1 MENGEEEK
9 IREAV
14 SHLSQEIQQCV
25 EGEIKTLVDKSGVY
39 CRIISRVKAQN
50 SIEKKMSK
58 KGYNAYHKMQDILG
72 VRIIFYFNEDV
83 EIFKRYLK
91 HHFRYQY
98 DSESLTLSDIEEAE
112 SILNTDRWQLQD
124 KLFMPTRLNVVF
136 RADEDLN
143 DKYVRLFEQLGK
155 LEIAT
160 EFIDHTFEVQFRTVL
175 SEGWHEVEH
184 DLRYKCKE
192 YWTGM
197 GTESRFLNGIYASL
211 ETNEHAMDL
220 LFKDMARKFYQNK
233 NWEALLRFITRI
245 HISGNISD
253 EVRHSLSE
261 NKNISKAILK
271 FDRELLI
278 RSLLAVTPGQ
288 VELTMDNVIMAI
300 NQLQASNKQD
310 AELNHRAE
318 TYEYGIKGI
327 DVNLIRKQIA
337 EEKSQDE
344 IGRLVD
350 RSVRVKTEEDKIDGL
365 IVTIELRKSIS
376 QVPTLEFTKVFKK
389 HIGSNNI
396 VVIDVRK
403 VDVLTGNVIKN
414 HILPAMLIMPEAQKS
429 VNIRWDKA
437 QYTKCI
443 KQFKKQLHEAMEEL
457 LQGKAE
463 SDVVPNSIP
472 NIMIEENSRVHGY
485 RVYLDD
491 YINL

>member
-1 MENGEEEK
+1 MEKGEEEK

-14 SHLSQEIQQCV
+14 SLLSQEIQQCV
-25 EGEIKTLVDKSGVY
+25 EGEIKALADKAGIY
-39 CRIISRVKAQN
+39 CRIFSRVKAQN

-136 RADEDLN
+136 QADEDLN
-143 DKYVRLFEQLGK
+143 DKYDKLFEQFGK
-155 LEIAT
+155 LEIST

-192 YWTGM
+192 YWKGM
-197 GTESRFLNGIYASL
+197 ETESRFLNGIYASL

-220 LFKDMARKFYQNK
+220 LFKDMARKYYQDK
-233 NWEALLRFITRI
+233 NWAALLRFITKI
-245 HISGNISD
+245 HISGNISA
-253 EVRHSLSE
+253 EVRHSLND
-261 NKNISKAILK
+261 NKNISKSILK
-271 FDRELLI
+271 LDRELLI

-300 NQLQASNKQD
+300 NQLQESNKQD
-310 AELNHRAE
+310 AELSQRAE
-318 TYEYGIKGI
+318 AYEYGIRSI
-327 DVNLIRKQIA
+327 DVEAIRKQIA

-365 IVTIELRKSIS
+365 IVTIEIRKSIN
-376 QVPTLEFTKVFKK
+376 QVPTVEFTKVFKK

-396 VVIDVRK
+396 VVIDGCK
-403 VDVLTGNVIKN
+403 TDMLSDDVIKN

-429 VNIRWDKA
+429 VNIRWDKFINA
-437 QYTKCI
+437 ECT
-443 KQFKKQLHEAMEEL
+443 KQFKRQLHDA
-457 LQGKAE
+457 LQEFIQGQDA